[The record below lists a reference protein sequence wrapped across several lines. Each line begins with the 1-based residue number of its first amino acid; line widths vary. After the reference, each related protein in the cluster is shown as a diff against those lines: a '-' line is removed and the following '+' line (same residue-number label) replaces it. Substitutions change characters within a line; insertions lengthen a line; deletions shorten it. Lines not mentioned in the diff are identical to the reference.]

1 MIYFTMELWKV
12 LLISFFIISVFGTL
26 FHFTHDWFKKGILL
40 HIFSAVNESTWEH
53 MKLLLAPT
61 LIAMVFQFFVFKGAY
76 FNFWNAVL
84 CLLVVEL
91 IAMPLLFEPLRL
103 IMKKVP
109 LWLTIVIFFLSIVIG
124 IFIEYLV
131 LTKEFLLFGE
141 VIAMVLVVVIILLFA
156 VFSYYPPKFFI
167 FKDPISGKY
176 GDYTHKD

>member
-1 MIYFTMELWKV
+1 MELWKV
-12 LLISFFIISVFGTL
+12 LLISFFVISTFGTL
-26 FHFTHDWFKKGILL
+26 LHFTHGWFKKGILL
-40 HIFSAVNESTWEH
+40 HIFSALNESTWEH

-61 LIAMVFQFFVFKGAY
+61 LIAMVFQFFAFKEAY

-91 IAMPLLFEPLRL
+91 ITMPLIFEPLRL

-109 LWLTIVIFFLSIVIG
+109 LWLTIAIFFLSIAIG
-124 IFIEYLV
+124 LFVEYLV

-141 VIAMVLVVVIILLFA
+141 VIAMIFVVIIVLLFA

-167 FKDPISGKY
+167 FKDPVSGKY